1 MLDIHYSESGGAS
14 QLIFSVKGKGI
25 VYGRLK
31 FETGVHRVQRVPVT
45 ETMGRVHTSTVTV
58 TIIPEVAEEGEVK
71 IIPEEIK
78 VDTYR
83 SSGAGGQSVN
93 TTDSAVR
100 ITHIPTN
107 TVVTCQQSRSQ
118 IENKELAMQILRAK
132 LLALQEAAANKVESE
147 FRRMAGSGARA
158 EKIRTYN

>member
-1 MLDIHYSESGGAS
+1 MV
-14 QLIFSVKGKGI
+14 FSLKGKDI
-25 VYGRLK
+25 IYGKLK
-31 FETGVHRVQRVPVT
+31 FESGVHRVQRVPTT

-58 TIIPEVAEEGEVK
+58 TIIPEVEDEAEFK
-71 IIPEEIK
+71 INNEDLK

-118 IENKELAMQILRAK
+118 IENKELAMQILRSK
-132 LLALQEAAANKVESE
+132 LLALQEAEANKLESE
-147 FRRMAGSGARA
+147 FRRLAGSGARA